1 MDFNYCLTNTI
12 LSFTIYR
19 GRRGRDRMVVGYT
32 TSYVSDTFVSEQKNI
47 IINVCS
53 LFLKELNTRIKEYDA
68 FKEKSFISKY
78 MYSKYMYSQNN

>member
-1 MDFNYCLTNTI
+1 MDFNYCLTI

-19 GRRGRDRMVVGYT
+19 GRRGHDRMVVGYT
-32 TSYVSDTFVSEQKNI
+32 TSYVSDTFVSEQTNL

-53 LFLKELNTRIKEYDA
+53 LFLKELNTRIEEYDA

-78 MYSKYMYSQNN
+78 MYSQNN